1 MKNVSTRKALALVA
15 AIAIQLC
22 LGVAYIWSVFQTG
35 IANSLFAGDNASAS
49 LAYSLL
55 LATLTVGSVCGGLLT
70 AKIPLKMVVMIGGF
84 ILSAGFFLA
93 SFTQPEYAWLI
104 WIGYGLMGGVGMGF
118 AYSTTIA
125 CVQKLYP
132 EKKGLV
138 TGMVVAALG
147 LGGVVFTPLVEYMIA
162 AFGGQG
168 VGELMTL
175 RVIAGIF
182 LVVCTVGSLL
192 LYTEK
197 APASAVGA
205 QKQGNKDSN
214 PLQVL
219 KRPEFYLITFSMMLA
234 CTGGLMMIGFA
245 KPIAVGHGMVET
257 ATIGVLM
264 ISIFNSIGRLFWGII
279 SDKIGR
285 VPTLV
290 ILMVGSGTMSLL
302 VNWARGYW
310 IFVLIAC
317 IGFFYGGLLSNYPT
331 LTAET
336 FGSTYVAT
344 NYGMVL
350 LGFGLAAVGSSYI
363 AGYYKNIAADDI
375 SLMFPAFAIAAVCS
389 VVAVVLI
396 VLVQRLSTKRK
407 RESET
412 AEK

>member
-1 MKNVSTRKALALVA
+1 MKKTSTRKVLALVA

-35 IANSLFAGDNASAS
+35 IANSLFGGDNAAAS

-55 LATLTVGSVCGGLLT
+55 LATLTVGSVCGGLLAT
-70 AKIPLKMVVMIGGF
+70 KIPLKIVVMIGGF
-84 ILSAGFFLA
+84 ILSIGFFLA
-93 SFTQPEYAWLI
+93 SFTQPDFPYFI
-104 WIGYGLMGGVGMGF
+104 WITYGVLGGVGMGF

-138 TGMVVAALG
+138 TGLVVAALG
-147 LGGVVFTPLVEYMIA
+147 MGGVVFTPIVETMIT

-168 VGELMTL
+168 VGELMAL
-175 RVIAGIF
+175 RVISFIF
-182 LVVCTVGSLL
+182 LVVCTGGSLL

-197 APASAVGA
+197 TDATSAAMA
-205 QKQGNKDSN
+205 QKASGDLS
-214 PLQVL
+214 PRGVL
-219 KRPEFYLITFSMMLA
+219 KRAEFYLITVSMMLA

-245 KPIAVGHGMVET
+245 KPIAEGHGMAET
-257 ATIGVLM
+257 ATVGVLM
-264 ISIFNSIGRLFWGII
+264 ISIFNSVGRLFWGIV
-279 SDKIGR
+279 SDKLGR
-285 VPTLV
+285 IPTLV
-290 ILMVGSGTMSLL
+290 ILMLGSGAMSLL

-310 IFVLIAC
+310 IFVLIGC

-336 FGSTYVAT
+336 FGPSYVAT

-350 LGFGLAAVGSSYI
+350 LGFGMAAVGSSYI
-363 AGYYKNIAADDI
+363 AGHYRNIAADDI
-375 SLMFPAFAIAAVCS
+375 TLMFPAFAIASVCS
-389 VVAVVLI
+389 LVAVLCI
-396 VLVQRLSTKRK
+396 LLVKRLADKRK
-407 RESET
+407 NPT